1 MAPSVTLYAI
11 WEPVT
16 LKVTFMRNLSD
27 TDTLSNSQTFTY
39 KDSGSCGTFSD
50 KGWSKTGY
58 TLSGWTE
65 HRGSTD
71 VMYST
76 LSGVNNNWLAGKAPS
91 VTLYAVWK
99 ANKYTVT
106 YNANGGSGTM
116 TADTATYGQNY
127 KTKANGFIAP
137 TGKKFAGWNE
147 KSDGTGT
154 SWTNYIGVDWV
165 WNYTKNV
172 TLYAQWEPIDCN
184 ITYSLTTLSDSVY
197 PYTNESGKYNVYG
210 PTKQYVYY
218 CDAGFGTGVSAKFSS
233 SSTQGGIYYSDHR
246 LSVGKKYTWTV
257 KFKVDSSGVK
267 TLNIGQE
274 QGGTKIVNVKSGTWQ
289 YETLTFIAGDTQWN
303 SFVFYVSSGQWN
315 SGDTI
320 EILDLSI
327 KEVGTANLETQSRKY
342 GATIGTLPKAPSR
355 TGYTFEGWYTDP
367 FGGTEITTSTVVT
380 GNVTYYARWK
390 DTTAPTASL
399 SVSSVGCQNI
409 ELSISASDT
418 GSGLEKIDVYMWN
431 NSTSTYELKDTL
443 WSRKAISLKKNYTGL
458 NDNTT
463 YWFKIIAYDAFKNPT
478 TVTDISGTTLKAV
491 CLRTS
496 DNKKY
501 ASVQSGIDD
510 NTSATLKLLKN
521 HTESAVVNNGK
532 DITFDPGGYTLT
544 GTNRNFS
551 GTMWDIA
558 LTNYGALT
566 LTGSGTISSSGATNS
581 YAIWQSSGKPFK
593 MKGAIISGKTNE
605 TLVHIA
611 SGTAEFTGGN
621 IVLED
626 NTSNNINGNAI
637 FASGTGSFEITTGSV
652 IQGRNGGS
660 SSLVKSSSASECK
673 ITGGYVGKFGNT
685 SGSLVYNAGSGT
697 LSISDGKFDM
707 FGLGSGVVNDTGT
720 LNISGGTINLEVKK
734 AGATVW
740 QKGSSAAVA
749 NTSSGSVTIS
759 GGTINAYSSIG
770 INNYT
775 NGTVELSN
783 VTINNAA
790 PYSGANDIM
799 GATVGATT
807 QKDYT
812 GARGKITIKSGTT
825 IENTNGGI
833 AVYASAYGDVYLY
846 GGYITSKASTW
857 TMYFG
862 HGERF
867 HPSDAISTT
876 ISKYVKNTGGG
887 IEYHFALNQD
897 LKKLYFYANNNK
909 YNILDKEKVGV

>member
-1 MAPSVTLYAI
+1 
-11 WEPVT
+11 
-16 LKVTFMRNLSD
+16 
-27 TDTLSNSQTFTY
+27 
-39 KDSGSCGTFSD
+39 
-50 KGWSKTGY
+50 
-58 TLSGWTE
+58 
-65 HRGSTD
+65 
-71 VMYST
+71 
-76 LSGVNNNWLAGKAPS
+76 
-91 VTLYAVWK
+91 
-99 ANKYTVT
+99 
-106 YNANGGSGTM
+106 
-116 TADTATYGQNY
+116 
-127 KTKANGFIAP
+127 
-137 TGKKFAGWNE
+137 
-147 KSDGTGT
+147 
-154 SWTNYIGVDWV
+154 
-165 WNYTKNV
+165 
-172 TLYAQWEPIDCN
+172 
-184 ITYSLTTLSDSVY
+184 
-197 PYTNESGKYNVYG
+197 
-210 PTKQYVYY
+210 
-218 CDAGFGTGVSAKFSS
+218 
-233 SSTQGGIYYSDHR
+233 
-246 LSVGKKYTWTV
+246 
-257 KFKVDSSGVK
+257 
-267 TLNIGQE
+267 
-274 QGGTKIVNVKSGTWQ
+274 
-289 YETLTFIAGDTQWN
+289 
-303 SFVFYVSSGQWN
+303 
-315 SGDTI
+315 
-320 EILDLSI
+320 
-327 KEVGTANLETQSRKY
+327 
-342 GATIGTLPKAPSR
+342 
-355 TGYTFEGWYTDP
+355 
-367 FGGTEITTSTVVT
+367 
-380 GNVTYYARWK
+380 
-390 DTTAPTASL
+390 
-399 SVSSVGCQNI
+399 
-409 ELSISASDT
+409 
-418 GSGLEKIDVYMWN
+418 
-431 NSTSTYELKDTL
+431 
-443 WSRKAISLKKNYTGL
+443 
-458 NDNTT
+458 
-463 YWFKIIAYDAFKNPT
+463 
-478 TVTDISGTTLKAV
+478 
-491 CLRTS
+491 
-496 DNKKY
+496 
-501 ASVQSGIDD
+501 
-510 NTSATLKLLKN
+510 
-521 HTESAVVNNGK
+521 
-532 DITFDPGGYTLT
+532 
-544 GTNRNFS
+544 
-551 GTMWDIA
+551 MWDIA

-566 LTGSGTISSSGATNS
+566 LTGSGAISSSGATNS

-593 MKGAIISGKTNE
+593 MNGAKISGKTNE

-621 IVLED
+621 IVLEN
-626 NTSNNINGNAI
+626 NTENNINGNAI

-673 ITGGYVGKFGNT
+673 ITGGYVGKFENT

>member
-1 MAPSVTLYAI
+1 M
-11 WEPVT
+11 
-16 LKVTFMRNLSD
+16 
-27 TDTLSNSQTFTY
+27 
-39 KDSGSCGTFSD
+39 
-50 KGWSKTGY
+50 
-58 TLSGWTE
+58 
-65 HRGSTD
+65 
-71 VMYST
+71 
-76 LSGVNNNWLAGKAPS
+76 
-91 VTLYAVWK
+91 
-99 ANKYTVT
+99 
-106 YNANGGSGTM
+106 
-116 TADTATYGQNY
+116 
-127 KTKANGFIAP
+127 
-137 TGKKFAGWNE
+137 
-147 KSDGTGT
+147 
-154 SWTNYIGVDWV
+154 
-165 WNYTKNV
+165 
-172 TLYAQWEPIDCN
+172 
-184 ITYSLTTLSDSVY
+184 
-197 PYTNESGKYNVYG
+197 
-210 PTKQYVYY
+210 
-218 CDAGFGTGVSAKFSS
+218 
-233 SSTQGGIYYSDHR
+233 
-246 LSVGKKYTWTV
+246 
-257 KFKVDSSGVK
+257 
-267 TLNIGQE
+267 
-274 QGGTKIVNVKSGTWQ
+274 
-289 YETLTFIAGDTQWN
+289 
-303 SFVFYVSSGQWN
+303 
-315 SGDTI
+315 
-320 EILDLSI
+320 
-327 KEVGTANLETQSRKY
+327 ETQSRKY

-593 MKGAIISGKTNE
+593 MNGAKISGKTNE

-621 IVLED
+621 IVLEN
-626 NTSNNINGNAI
+626 NTENNINGNAI
-637 FASGTGSFEITTGSV
+637 FASGTGSFEIATGSI

-673 ITGGYVGKFGNT
+673 ITGGYVGKFENT
-685 SGSLVYNAGSGT
+685 TGSLVYNAGSGK
-697 LSISDGKFDM
+697 LSISGGKFDM
-707 FGLGSGVVNDTGT
+707 FGLGSGIVNDTGA

-734 AGATVW
+734 SGASVLD
-740 QKGSSAAVA
+740 KGSVGAVFNDYA
-749 NTSSGSVTIS
+749 GTVNIS
-759 GGTINAYSSIG
+759 GGTIKANSSIG
-770 INNYT
+770 VVNARNGKIYISGGTIT
-775 NGTVELSN
+775 NSS
-783 VTINNAA
+783 A
-790 PYSGANDIM
+790 YSGANDIK
-799 GATVGATT
+799 GATIGITT
-807 QKDYT
+807 TTNYDVAGSVT
-812 GARGKITIKSGTT
+812 VSGTAK
-825 IENTNGGI
+825 ISNTGTGVG
-833 AVYASAYGDVYLY
+833 VYASKVR
-846 GGYITSKASTW
+846 YIVFEW
-857 TMYFG
+857 
-862 HGERF
+862 R
-867 HPSDAISTT
+867 
-876 ISKYVKNTGGG
+876 KN
-887 IEYHFALNQD
+887 F
-897 LKKLYFYANNNK
+897 K
-909 YNILDKEKVGV
+909 